1 MTVTMNITLKRAAQ
15 NGSIDN
21 GVLLARN
28 Q

>member
-1 MTVTMNITLKRAAQ
+1 MTMNIRLKRAAQ

>member
-1 MTVTMNITLKRAAQ
+1 MTMTMNIRLKRAAQ